1 MKDFGRSF
9 VTSIGF
15 CHLVF
20 KCREMWV
27 YFEVLSEQGVRLQ
40 VPGHR
45 SDAECSQGGKGGKE
59 EGLEVVDQMSMKK
72 VQWCERTGRRGRA
85 GGTAALMRI
94 ARGGGTQR
102 WTKRGGDPCLL
113 SFFQFDRPVAK
124 YSITKIYFEGLYI
137 RMLDSSR
144 KIFQ

>member
-40 VPGHR
+40 VSGHR
-45 SDAECSQGGKGGKE
+45 SDTECSQGGKGGKE
-59 EGLEVVDQMSMKK
+59 EGLEVVDQTSMKK

-85 GGTAALMRI
+85 GGAAALMRI
-94 ARGGGTQR
+94 ARAGGAQCG
-102 WTKRGGDPCLL
+102 TKRGDARCLL
-113 SFFQFDRPVAK
+113 PFF
-124 YSITKIYFEGLYI
+124 
-137 RMLDSSR
+137 
-144 KIFQ
+144 